1 MAGVFME
8 ITSVVDRASIRRE
21 SSSMAPLAP
30 ARRLYTRQRQGVL
43 WRPVPPVSVRI
54 RDLSGSAESVR
65 IRDPRKRPGAVGRKS
80 ARTGL
85 SDPARGPGGGPAAA
99 VP

>member
-1 MAGVFME
+1 MAW
-8 ITSVVDRASIRRE
+8 DE
-21 SSSMAPLAP
+21 SG
-30 ARRLYTRQRQGVL
+30 GVL

-65 IRDPRKRPGAVGRKS
+65 IRDPRKRPEAVGRKS

-99 VP
+99 VPEARDVDALFPPM